1 MNVIIGLC
9 TFKRPALLKLCL
21 ESLTSLTI
29 PDGVNVEF
37 VVVDN
42 EPSDI
47 SKEIVAAAN
56 FVYISEPKCGLVYAR
71 NTLLEYAATKV
82 CDFIGI
88 IDDDEVVENTWLL
101 DMLTSI
107 NDTRADAVSG
117 PIEIVL
123 PEQASSC
130 LKYAYQFSKVS
141 DYRPSKT
148 LPMGNVFFK
157 AGLIKN
163 GLRFDQKF
171 NHSGGEDIDFFKR
184 AALNG
189 ALLIRSPLAE
199 VKEFLT
205 EEKASIYAF
214 YKRML
219 RVSRVHYKEKYPS
232 YSALFLLEIMLS
244 FIEVLL
250 FLILTPIVILSDKF
264 KVKWLKVNAKFFG
277 RVLSRKKM
285 TRHHY
290 G

>member
-1 MNVIIGLC
+1 M
-9 TFKRPALLKLCL
+9 
-21 ESLTSLTI
+21 
-29 PDGVNVEF
+29 
-37 VVVDN
+37 
-42 EPSDI
+42 
-47 SKEIVAAAN
+47 
-56 FVYISEPKCGLVYAR
+56 
-71 NTLLEYAATKV
+71 ATNA

-88 IDDDEVVENTWLL
+88 LDDDEVVEKTWLL

-107 NDTRADAVSG
+107 DDTKADAVSG

-123 PEQASSC
+123 PEKASSC

-141 DYRPSKT
+141 EYKPSKT

-157 AGLIKN
+157 ASLIEN

-184 AALNG
+184 AALSE
-189 ALLIRSPLAE
+189 AVLIRSPLAE

-205 EEKASIYAF
+205 AEKASIYAF

-250 FLILTPIVILSDKF
+250 FLILSPIVILSDKF
-264 KVKWLKVNAKFFG
+264 KVKWLKVIAKFCG
-277 RVLSRKKM
+277 RILSRKKM